1 MRKIISLVL
10 VAAMLLC
17 AMVITPAATD
27 DILDAHNVKIS
38 AEYFGGQLD
47 YTELYGTFADGIEP
61 GDPMT
66 IKNGDAS
73 KGVIDLD
80 GIIEDGEWTDVVYHI
95 SSKYAPE
102 NAGDGYT
109 LNPLFEVPSAENSFY
124 YFVYSAADAN
134 GKRTRLD
141 PKDGL
146 SYDIRFMWDEDYLYL
161 AVETV
166 DVDGILNIGNSAVGG
181 NWDGDAFQFRVDP
194 NGPNA
199 IAGGKGYDATVDS
212 FPYDPE
218 IHGDTDNTLNC
229 TYPWT
234 NDFTEYTS
242 FGQET
247 RSTIGNFII
256 SHHTGGGYTDICDA
270 SLRYFP
276 EDGEPIENED
286 GTVTETT
293 IWHCADASYVGDLEE
308 SQYIWASCLPT
319 QIAGTWEEPITNT
332 VYEIA
337 VPWDIIEI
345 QGQDYAPEAN
355 DILGIST
362 VLFNHASGGSGFNSY
377 LEWGSGLCGYYTQN
391 NPKLCGGSNALVLEE
406 EGAEIAVCDHEFAEA
421 TCLDPVKCTKC
432 GYEKGFIAGHKYE
445 YFGESL
451 PGGSKEGSIS
461 GKCKVCNEV
470 FTKTIGK
477 NESEVR
483 WDFYTDDTKIHDQG
497 LNSGFTS
504 QWEEIDPETGKYY
517 EEGDPRKQVLWNP
530 DGSAKCSYD
539 TEKFGYAVAD
549 IEVSQTGTYFDAD
562 SLNYSSFTEKMDVYI
577 ETLCIDPAIDDAVA
591 EGTEYNLF
599 FGQQFGGENA
609 VGYGAGL
616 VRVDGEYYFAI
627 FQTPQGKYPTLESLE
642 DVAFSVTKA
651 TPEQIAENVWHEY
664 VFFFDNNTD
673 TAMLFWD
680 NEIVASASDYHLHTP
695 GNAIP
700 ILRRLGPDVVL
711 KDIEIGSAGLANQR
725 IGEFEP
731 RPTPEGFVPPVADKY
746 TVTVNGVATEYAAG
760 DTVEIAAEFYAEGG
774 ISYRFTAWTGDTDVL
789 ADATA
794 AATSFTMPAKDVT
807 LDAEFVGIGDLVV
820 DGTINGK
827 DSNMMKQV
835 LAGAVGTTAA
845 ADINAEN
852 GVNGVDANLLL
863 QMLMNLYFPTK

>member
-1 MRKIISLVL
+1 MRRILSLVL

-27 DILDAHNVKIS
+27 DILDANNVKIS

-47 YTELYGTFADGIEP
+47 YSELVGTFADGIETS
-61 GDPMT
+61 DPIT
-66 IKNGDAS
+66 LKDGDAS
-73 KGVIDLD
+73 KGVLNLD
-80 GIIEDGEWTDVVYHI
+80 GIIDDGEWTDVVYHI
-95 SSKYAPE
+95 SSEFAPE
-102 NAGDGYT
+102 NAGDSYT
-109 LNPLFEVPSAENSFY
+109 LNPLFETPSAENSYY

-141 PKDGL
+141 PENGL
-146 SYDIRFMWDEDYLYL
+146 SYDIRFMWDEDYLYI
-161 AVETV
+161 AVEAL
-166 DVDGILNIGNSAVGG
+166 DVDNIINQGNSAVGN

-199 IAGGKGYDATVDS
+199 IVGGKGYDATIDS
-212 FPYDPE
+212 FPYDKE

-229 TYPWT
+229 TFPWSDD
-234 NDFTEYTS
+234 NTEYAGY
-242 FGQET
+242 GQELH
-247 RSTIGNFII
+247 STLGNFII
-256 SHHTGGGYTDICDA
+256 SHHTGQGYTDICDA

-276 EDGEPIENED
+276 EAGEPIENED

-293 IWHCADASYVGDLEE
+293 IWKCADASCYGDLEE
-308 SQYIWASCLPT
+308 SKHIYASCLPT
-319 QIAGTWEEPITNT
+319 QIGGTWTDPICET

-337 VPWDIIEI
+337 VPWDIIAIE
-345 QGQDYAPEAN
+345 GQELAPVEG
-355 DILGIST
+355 DVLGIST
-362 VLFNHASGGSGFNSY
+362 VLFNRAHGQSGFNSY
-377 LEWGSGLCGYYTQN
+377 LEWGSGLCGYYTHN
-391 NPKLCGGSNALVLEE
+391 NPKLCGGTNALVLEGE
-406 EGAEIAVCDHEFAEA
+406 DLPGCDHDFAEA
-421 TCLDPVKCTKC
+421 TCLDPITCTKC
-432 GYEKGFIAGHKYE
+432 GYQKGYKAGHDYE
-445 YFGESL
+445 FFGESL

-461 GKCKVCNEV
+461 AKCKVCNDV

-483 WDFYTDDTKIHDQG
+483 WDFYTTDTKIHDQG

-562 SLNYSSFTEKMDVYI
+562 SLPYASFTEKMDVYI
-577 ETLCIDPAIDDAVA
+577 ETLCIDPAIDDLIA
-591 EGTEYNLF
+591 EGTAYNPF

-609 VGYGAGL
+609 VGFGAGL
-616 VRVDGEYYFAI
+616 VRVGGEYYFAI
-627 FQTPQGKYPTLESLE
+627 LQTPQGKYVTLADLE
-642 DVAFSVTKA
+642 DVALSITKA

-680 NEIVASASDYHLHTP
+680 NEIVASAPDYHLHTA

-700 ILRRLGPDVVL
+700 IIRRFDMDMAV
-711 KDIEIGSAGLANQR
+711 KDIEIGSAGLANQK
-725 IGEFEP
+725 IGEFPP
-731 RPTPEGFVPPVADKY
+731 RPNPDPNPGPEPADKF
-746 TVTVNGVATEYAAG
+746 TATINGVAIEYAAG
-760 DTVEIAAEFYAEGG
+760 ETVEIAAEFYTESG
-774 ISYRFTAWTGDTDVL
+774 IGYRFATWTGDVDVL

-794 AATSFTMPAKDVT
+794 ATATFTMPEKDVT
-807 LDAEFVGIGDLVV
+807 LDAEFFGIGDLIA
-820 DGTINGK
+820 DGAINGK
-827 DSNMMKQV
+827 DSNYMKQI
-835 LAGAVGTTAA
+835 LAGSASQALA
-845 ADINAEN
+845 ADIDAKN

-863 QMLMNLYFPTK
+863 QMVMSQYFPEY